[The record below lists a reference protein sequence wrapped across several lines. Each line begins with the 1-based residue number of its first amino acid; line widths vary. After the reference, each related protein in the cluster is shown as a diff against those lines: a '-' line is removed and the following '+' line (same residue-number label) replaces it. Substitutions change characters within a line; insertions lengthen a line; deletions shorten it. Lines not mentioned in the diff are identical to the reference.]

1 MLSLLAAVSLLQ
13 PTFERDPFGVP
24 NIKAATEAEGFF
36 QAGYAVAEDR
46 LWQMENSR
54 RLARGTMAEVF
65 GSSFVGS
72 DREVLLSG
80 YTDAEL
86 EAQIDRAGPRVRRAF
101 EEYARGVNLY
111 IADAKAKGTLPPGY
125 KDNGFNPE
133 PWTSLDSAAIGVRML
148 QLFGRGGAGE
158 IRNWALYQY
167 LQGRENLKGKALD
180 VMNDFAWFNDSRSIP
195 TVSPSDDR
203 TTKPAF
209 HLPTRA
215 ESEAHLA
222 GLPKVGLLELL
233 PGVRLASNEQ
243 STLVAE
249 SVSAPY
255 KFGSYAI
262 LVSKKRSATGVPLLL
277 SGPQMGHRQPS
288 VVHEMSIETPTY
300 TAVGMDIPGVPG
312 IVVGHTK
319 HVAWGLTSGVADTD
333 DIYFSKLE
341 GESGYRFGDKVIPL
355 ESIDRTIRV
364 KGAGEQRVTQLRT
377 QFGPVV
383 IKSSNGYLFSR
394 RSSYRGKELDFY
406 KLGFGIV
413 DATNLESALE
423 SSRGVPMNFNLFV
436 ADQEKIGYRYVGA
449 IPIRA
454 KGADPRF
461 PTPGEPRFD
470 WQGMVPYENMPSV
483 VEPSS
488 GLLANWNNK
497 PASWWPNFDT
507 PAWGSIFR
515 NETLLHSIPS
525 GRLGTQD
532 LERAIWN
539 IARMDSDAKAFLP
552 IVRRALSQPLADAGQ
567 EAVRQLIV
575 GHDGSAFQGSGSA
588 RAWTVFFDALREEI
602 FLGTTGNFISM
613 DNFRLAAQP
622 SVMLA
627 ALEGRT
633 KVKYLAGKTVASVI
647 EAALLKAAGR
657 LYANSQ
663 TVNDWSFAPGGI
675 EVKGQP
681 SIPYS
686 NRGTM
691 IQIVELFATPRGRN
705 IVSPGVAESGPHSQD
720 QVPLAR
726 AWLYKSMRQLK

>member
-1 MLSLLAAVSLLQ
+1 MLSLLAAVALIQ
-13 PTFERDPFGVP
+13 PSIERDRFGVP

-36 QAGYAVAEDR
+36 LAGYAVAEDR

-54 RLARGTMAEVF
+54 RLARGKMSEVF
-65 GSSFVGS
+65 GPAFVGS
-72 DREVLLSG
+72 DREVLLSS
-80 YTDAEL
+80 YTDSEL
-86 EAQIDRAGPRVRRAF
+86 EAQINNAGRRVRSAF
-101 EEYARGVNLY
+101 EQYARGVNAY
-111 IADAKAKGTLPPGY
+111 ISDATAKGTLPQGY
-125 KDNGFNPE
+125 KENGFVPE
-133 PWTSLDSAAIGVRML
+133 PWSPLDSAAIGVRML

-167 LQGRENLKGKALD
+167 LQGRANLKGRALD
-180 VMNDFAWFNDSRSIP
+180 VMDDFAWFNDSRSIP
-195 TVSPSDDR
+195 TVSPKDDKVV
-203 TTKPAF
+203 KPNF
-209 HLPTRA
+209 NLPARA
-215 ESEAHLA
+215 DSEAHLA
-222 GLPKVGLLELL
+222 SLPKVGLLELL

-249 SVSAPY
+249 SVAAPHR
-255 KFGSYAI
+255 FGSYAI
-262 LVSKKRSATGVPLLL
+262 LVSKKRSASGVPLLL

-300 TAVGMDIPGVPG
+300 MAVGMDIPGVPG

-319 HVAWGLTSGVADTD
+319 HLAWGLTSGVADTD
-333 DIYFSKLE
+333 DIFYSKLE
-341 GESGYRFGDKVIPL
+341 GESTYRVGDRVLPL
-355 ESIDRTIRV
+355 EAIERTLRV
-364 KGAGEQRVTQLRT
+364 KGATEQKVTQLRT
-377 QFGPVV
+377 QFGPIV
-383 IKSSNGYLFSR
+383 IKSSNGFLFSR
-394 RSSYRGKELDFY
+394 RSSYRGKELEFY
-406 KLGFGIV
+406 RLGFGIV
-413 DATNLESALE
+413 EAKNLEAAFE

-436 ADQEKIGYRYVGA
+436 ADKEKIGYRYVGA

-461 PTPGEPRFD
+461 PTPGEPRFE
-470 WQGMVPYENMPSV
+470 WQGMVSFESMPAV
-483 VEPSS
+483 IEPSS

-497 PASWWPNFDT
+497 PASWWPNLDT
-507 PAWGSIFR
+507 PAWGSVFR
-515 NETLLHSIPS
+515 NESLLDSIPP
-525 GRLGTQD
+525 GTLGTDD
-532 LERAIWN
+532 LERAIWS

-552 IVRRALSQPLADAGQ
+552 IVRRSLKDSSSDPRQ

-575 GHDGSAFQGSGSA
+575 GHDGSAFEGSA
-588 RAWTVFFDALREEI
+588 SAKAWSTFFDALREEV

-633 KVKYLAGKTVASVI
+633 RIKYLAGRTVGSVVQ
-647 EAALLKAAGR
+647 AALLKATDR
-657 LYANSQ
+657 LSGNGQ
-663 TVNDWSFAPGGI
+663 GVNEWSFAPGGI

-691 IQIVELFATPRGRN
+691 IQIVELFSTPRGRN
-705 IVSPGVAESGPHSQD
+705 IVSPGVAEAGEHSQD

-726 AWLYKSMRQLK
+726 AWQYKPMKALK